1 MAMAVIEWSLCVA
14 KASDMCPLHL
24 DQPLV
29 LWEWRRAQP
38 FPEIS
43 AIITVSSL
51 PPLIFLY
58 SDLPTS
64 PYKTP
69 RLLASKA
76 TLSPCFRLG
85 PQEQRNEMERM
96 NKREH
101 PCWLIFP
108 RKSNPNV
115 KGVMMPDYCRQRL
128 QVGWALLPPEHLSS
142 SHVSRVWILAGLRRN
157 SLIVRSSHGAPEP
170 K

>member
-1 MAMAVIEWSLCVA
+1 MATAVIDWSLCVA

-43 AIITVSSL
+43 AIITASSP

-58 SDLPTS
+58 SELPTS

-76 TLSPCFRLG
+76 TLSPCVWLG
-85 PQEQRNEMERM
+85 PQEQGNEVERM
-96 NKREH
+96 HRREH
-101 PCWLIFP
+101 PGQLVFP

-115 KGVMMPDYCRQRL
+115 EGAMMPSYCRQQL
-128 QVGWALLPPEHLSS
+128 QVGWALLPPEHPSS
-142 SHVSRVWILAGLRRN
+142 SHVSRVWILTGLRRN
-157 SLIVRSSHGAPEP
+157 GLIARSSHGAPEP